1 MIGSGLKKLAR
12 EYGMQID
19 NGVAYGNLGGFNA
32 TLSESAGNKYIY
44 FATAIA
50 DPAKERAFIAQVDGR
65 NLQKDFRVTR
75 LNATS
80 KHIQVTFH
88 DNPGTMAKIR
98 AFLDWFLP
106 LLREAEAA
114 GADICPCCG
123 CEMTGGSWK
132 LIGNVAYRMHDAC
145 GEKVRR
151 EITESEA
158 AEREERQGSY
168 LTGLIGA
175 LLGSLLG
182 GVLWAVVLY
191 FGYIASIVGLA
202 IGWLAEKGYNL
213 LKGKQGKGKIAILII
228 VIIIGVLLGNFG
240 ADVITLVQM
249 INAGELPGM
258 TFGEIPLLIL
268 VVLLEDSAYLMG
280 TLGNIAMGLLFAA
293 LGVWSLLR
301 RANAEVSG
309 TKIVDLK

>member
-1 MIGSGLKKLAR
+1 MIGSGLKKLAQ
-12 EYGMQID
+12 EYGMQIN
-19 NGVAYGNLGGFNA
+19 NGIAYGNLGGFNA
-32 TLSESAGNKYIY
+32 TLSEGAGTKYIS

-50 DPAKERAFIAQVDGR
+50 DPAKERAFITQIDAR
-65 NLQKDFRVTR
+65 NLRKEFRVTR

-80 KHIQVTFH
+80 KYIQVTFH

-123 CEMTGGSWK
+123 CEMTEGSWK
-132 LIGNVAYRMHDAC
+132 LIGNIAYRMHDVC

-158 AEREERQGSY
+158 ADKEERQGSY
-168 LTGLIGA
+168 LTGLVGA
-175 LLGSLLG
+175 LLGSTLG

-191 FGYIASIVGLA
+191 FGYIASIVGFA
-202 IGWLAEKGYNL
+202 IGWLAEKGYDL

-228 VIIIGVLLGNFG
+228 AVIFGVLIGNFG
-240 ADVITLVQM
+240 VDGITLAQM
-249 INAGELPGM
+249 IAEGY
-258 TFGEIPLLIL
+258 FGRISYANIPLLI
-268 VVLLEDSAYLMG
+268 VLTLIEEPEYRSAVI
-280 TLGNIAMGLLFAA
+280 GNIVMGLVFAA
-293 LGVWSLLR
+293 LGVWSLIR
-301 RANAEVSG
+301 KANAEVSG